1 MSALEEPVRRA
12 VVYLRVSTDQQLE
25 GYGLEVQRAKCL
37 ELAASLG
44 LEVVDVHADEGQSG
58 SAPLEDR
65 LGLAD
70 AVDDLKCGRAE
81 ELIVYDLSRLS
92 RELIAQEIVI
102 DQLAKAGA
110 RIHSCDGTE
119 ERYLEGD
126 PNAEDAHSRKF
137 VRQVFGAARSY
148 EAALIRQRLARGRR
162 AKRAAG
168 GYIGGFVGYGVL
180 VADDRLVVDPAEL
193 EVLELIASLRASG
206 PTWTWRRVAAEL
218 ADRGYAAPRGGTWE
232 ANSARRAYLRY
243 CELSGT
249 TPEGR
254 AHKTG
259 PRARASGPT

>member
-12 VVYLRVSTDQQLE
+12 VIYLRVSTEQQLD

-44 LEVVDVHADEGQSG
+44 LAVVGEHRDDGQSG
-58 SAPLEDR
+58 SAPLEER
-65 LGLAD
+65 EGLAD
-70 AVDDLKCGRAE
+70 ALDDVKNGRAE

-92 RELIAQEIVI
+92 RDLIAQEVVI
-102 DQLAKAGA
+102 DQLAKARA
-110 RIHSCDGTE
+110 QIHSCDGTE
-119 ERYLEGD
+119 ERYLAGELD
-126 PNAEDAHSRKF
+126 AEDAHSRKF
-137 VRQVFGAARSY
+137 VRVIFGAARSY

-168 GYIGGFVGYGVL
+168 GYIGGFVGYGVH
-180 VADDRLVVDPAEL
+180 VVDDRLQVDPAEL

-243 CELSGT
+243 CELSGI

-254 AHKTG
+254 AHKRS
-259 PRARASGPT
+259 PRPRASGQS